1 MLNKDLGQ
9 VFTPASVAK
18 FMVDWLCQFN
28 PNKIY
33 DPCYGGGAFYHALE
47 NKNILY
53 EATEIDPRFVVE
65 PFVVQADY
73 LTHDWKRKYGCI
85 VCNPPYMKVSKVEN
99 KNQIYDLFYK
109 YTCQKISGYA
119 NLATLFLM
127 KALYQLDDN
136 GQLAFIMP
144 FDFLSANYGVVIKR
158 ILKEM
163 RCKVQFIRLTCE
175 KEVFPTV
182 TTSIVIVL
190 VDRSRSSDH
199 ISFHTIESLDNLYAL
214 KGSHLKVEIDSID
227 PSTKWVHYFQEA
239 PKKLDP
245 SLYKGY
251 ASILKYGKFSRG
263 IATGCDKFFILK
275 PSELKQY
282 GLTQDDCI
290 PCLAKLK
297 DLNSNIFT
305 DEDFEKLVQNDRKV
319 FLVNLEKNT
328 TKEVQNYIKLGE
340 SSGICSN
347 YTLRN
352 RSPWYKLEKRTK
364 STIWLGVFSR
374 NNFKLIKN
382 NTNLVT
388 LTTIHGFFPN
398 QLGLKYQDALF
409 QYLSSDEG
417 LLQIKSFSRK
427 SANNLNAVQP
437 GDLNKLKVPDF
448 SSGG

>member
-33 DPCYGGGAFYHALE
+33 DPCYGGGAFYHVLE

-53 EATEIDPRFVVE
+53 EATEIDPRFVVD
-65 PFVVQADY
+65 PFVVHADY
-73 LTHDWKRKYGCI
+73 LIHDWDKKHGCI
-85 VCNPPYMKVSKVEN
+85 VCNPPYMKMSKVGN
-99 KNQIYDLFYK
+99 KNQISDLFYK
-109 YTCQKISGYA
+109 YTCQKISGYT
-119 NLATLFLM
+119 NLSTLFLM
-127 KALYQLDDN
+127 KALYQLEDA
-136 GQLAFIMP
+136 GRLAFIMP
-144 FDFLSANYGVVIKR
+144 FEFLSANYGVVIKR

-163 RCKVQFIRLTCE
+163 HCKVQFIRLTCE

-182 TTSIVIVL
+182 TTSVVIVL
-190 VDRSRSSDH
+190 VDKSLSSDH
-199 ISFHTIESLDNLYAL
+199 ISFYTIESLEDLYDL
-214 KGSHLKVEIDSID
+214 KGSHVKVDFESID
-227 PSTKWVHYFQEA
+227 PSTKWFHYFQEA
-239 PKKLDP
+239 PKELK
-245 SLYKGY
+245 SISHNTYV
-251 ASILKYGKFSRG
+251 SILKYGRFSRG
-263 IATGCDKFFILK
+263 ISTGCDKFFILK
-275 PSELKQY
+275 PSELKQH

-305 DEDFEKLVQNDRKV
+305 DEDFEKLVQDDRKI
-319 FLVNLEKNT
+319 FLVNLEKNN

-340 SSGICSN
+340 SLGICDN
-347 YTLRN
+347 YTLKN
-352 RSPWYKLEKRTK
+352 RTPWYKLEKRGR
-364 STIWLGVFSR
+364 SIIWFGVFSR
-374 NNFKLIKN
+374 NNLKIIKN

-417 LLQIKSFSRK
+417 LLQIKSLSRK
-427 SANNLNAVQP
+427 SANNLNVVQP
-437 GDLNKLKVPDF
+437 GDLNKLRVPDF
-448 SSGG
+448 NLGG